1 VFAIVSQGSPI
12 GLQEHHRSNN
22 KDDQGGKEQEEYDE
36 EKDNHEDTHEE
47 NIGRRGSRINMMN
60 PRRIAFVHDWLVR
73 MRGGEKCLEAL
84 CEVFPEAE
92 IFTLLHKRG
101 AVSPIIEG
109 RPLHTSFLQFLP
121 RARDRYQYFLPL
133 YPAAIAS
140 LRPRGFDCVLS
151 VSAAVSKAVRT
162 PRTTLHICYCNT
174 PMRYVWDQFD
184 AYFGAGHA
192 GLATRWAMKML
203 RGPLQRWDLRT
214 AANPDFF
221 IGNSENIRRRIERIY
236 HRTADVIY
244 PPVETGRFFLS
255 ARDDGFFLMV
265 SALVPYKRVD
275 IAVQAVKKTGERLVI
290 IGDGSELERLQ
301 ALAGPEVEFLGWR
314 PDDEI
319 REYYSACSAVLFPG
333 EEDFGIVPV
342 EAMATGKPVVAFAGG
357 GALETVMEGP
367 ELQTGVLFHE
377 QTVESLVE
385 ALRRVRAMHFEPSRM
400 RAFALGFDREIYKE
414 KMKTYILQKLEAFER
429 GRSDLLKNRAKS

>member
-1 VFAIVSQGSPI
+1 MT
-12 GLQEHHRSNN
+12 RS
-22 KDDQGGKEQEEYDE
+22 
-36 EKDNHEDTHEE
+36 H
-47 NIGRRGSRINMMN
+47 
-60 PRRIAFVHDWLVR
+60 RIALVHDWLVR

-92 IFTLLHKRG
+92 IFTLVHKRG
-101 AVSPIIEG
+101 AVSPTIEG
-109 RPLHTSFLQFLP
+109 RPFHTSFLQFLP
-121 RARDRYQYFLPL
+121 WSKERYQYYLPL

-140 LRPRGFDCVLS
+140 LHPKGFDCIVS

-162 PRTTLHICYCNT
+162 PRTMLHICYCNT

-184 AYFGAGHA
+184 VYFGPGHA
-192 GLATRWAMKML
+192 GLTTRWAMKML
-203 RGPLQRWDLRT
+203 RRPLQRWDLRT

-236 HRTADVIY
+236 HRAADVIY
-244 PPVETGRFFLS
+244 PPVETGRFSLS
-255 ARDDGFFLMV
+255 TRDDGFFLIV

-275 IAVQAVKKTGERLVI
+275 LAVQAVKKTGERLVI
-290 IGDGSELERLQ
+290 IGDGPELDRLR

-314 PDDEI
+314 SDSEL
-319 REYYSACSAVLFPG
+319 REYYSACSAVIFPG

-342 EAMATGKPVVAFAGG
+342 EAMATGKAVVAYARG
-357 GALETVMEGP
+357 GALETVIESP

-377 QTVESLVE
+377 PTVESLVE
-385 ALRRVRAMHFEPSRM
+385 ALRRVRATQFVPTRM

-429 GRSDLLKNRAKS
+429 GEHDLLKDRSGP